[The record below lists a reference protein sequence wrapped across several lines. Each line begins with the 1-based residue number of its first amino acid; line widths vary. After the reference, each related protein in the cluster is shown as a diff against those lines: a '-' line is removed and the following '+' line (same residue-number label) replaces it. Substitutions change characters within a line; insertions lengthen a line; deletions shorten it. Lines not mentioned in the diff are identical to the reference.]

1 MTFDPTTTKLYIQD
15 VTLRDGMHA
24 IRHQYGL
31 DHVRTIARALDR
43 AKVDAIEVAHG
54 DGLQG
59 SSFNYGFGAHTDW
72 EWIGAVAE
80 VLEHSVLTTLL
91 LPGIGTVHD
100 LKRAYDLGVRSVRIA
115 THCTEAD
122 VSKQHIEAARNL
134 GMDVSGFLMM
144 SHMSEPD
151 ALASQALLMESY
163 GAHCVYVTDSGGAMT
178 MDQYAARLAA
188 YDRVL
193 KPETQ
198 RGVHAHH
205 NLSLGVANSIV
216 AVQGGA
222 IRVDASLA
230 GMGAGAGNAPLEV
243 FVAAADRLGWNH
255 GCDLYALM
263 DAAEDLVRPLQDRPV
278 RVDRETLTLGYA
290 GVYSSFLRH
299 AEKAAAD
306 HGLDTRAIL
315 VELGFRKMVGGQ
327 EDMIV
332 DVALDHAAR
341 GTTTRDRRPRR
352 TGPACRAG
360 ACVRGPRPCF
370 RPLQRPGER
379 GQFPCLRPAADG
391 TDRRRTGDTR
401 AARRPAA
408 RGRAW
413 RSAHSPRNLPA
424 SPRSGR
430 HLPDHAARADGT
442 LGGGPRS
449 RPASWHRRLFQGGS
463 ALGRPAPAPRR
474 CGCGR
479 PRGDARRCG
488 RTRHAR
494 ERRPS
499 LSARPCRWR

>member
-1 MTFDPTTTKLYIQD
+1 MSFDPTTQKLYIQD

-24 IRHQYGL
+24 IRHQYSI
-31 DHVRTIARALDR
+31 DHVQAIARALDR

-72 EWIGAVAE
+72 EWIAAVAD

-100 LKRAYDLGVRSVRIA
+100 LKRAYALGVRSVRIA

-122 VSKQHIEAARNL
+122 VSKQHIEAARSL

-144 SHMSEPD
+144 SHMAEPD
-151 ALASQALLMESY
+151 ALAQQAKLMEDY
-163 GAHCVYVTDSGGAMT
+163 GAHCVYVTDSGGALT
-178 MDQYAARLAA
+178 MDGYAARCQA

-216 AVQGGA
+216 AVQNGA

-243 FVAAADRLGWNH
+243 FIAAAEVHGWQH

-263 DAAEDLVRPLQDRPV
+263 DAAEELVRPLQDRPV

-299 AEKAAAD
+299 AEKAAAEN
-306 HGLDTRAIL
+306 GLDTRAIL
-315 VELGFRKMVGGQ
+315 VELGRRKMVGGQ

-332 DVALDHAAR
+332 DVALDMVKAIRKAAI
-341 GTTTRDRRPRR
+341 GEGPPR
-352 TGPACRAG
+352 T
-360 ACVRGPRPCF
+360 
-370 RPLQRPGER
+370 
-379 GQFPCLRPAADG
+379 
-391 TDRRRTGDTR
+391 
-401 AARRPAA
+401 
-408 RGRAW
+408 
-413 RSAHSPRNLPA
+413 
-424 SPRSGR
+424 
-430 HLPDHAARADGT
+430 
-442 LGGGPRS
+442 
-449 RPASWHRRLFQGGS
+449 
-463 ALGRPAPAPRR
+463 
-474 CGCGR
+474 
-479 PRGDARRCG
+479 
-488 RTRHAR
+488 
-494 ERRPS
+494 
-499 LSARPCRWR
+499 

>member
-1 MTFDPTTTKLYIQD
+1 MTFDPSQTKLYIQD

-31 DHVRTIARALDR
+31 EHVQAIARALD
-43 AKVDAIEVAHG
+43 AAGVDAIEVAHG

-72 EWIGAVAE
+72 DWIGAVAE
-80 VLEHSVLTTLL
+80 VLERAVLTTLL

-100 LKRAYDLGVRSVRIA
+100 LKRAYELGVRSVRVA

-122 VSKQHIEAARNL
+122 VSKQHIAAARNL

-144 SHMSEPD
+144 GHMSAPEP
-151 ALASQALLMESY
+151 LAQQALLMESY
-163 GAHCVYVTDSGGAMT
+163 GAHCVYVTDSGGAMN
-178 MDQYAARLAA
+178 MDEYAARLQA

-216 AVQGGA
+216 AVQNGA
-222 IRVDASLA
+222 LRVDASLA

-243 FVAAADRLGWNH
+243 FIAAADRMGWNH

-299 AEKAAAD
+299 AEKAAAA
-306 HGLDTRAIL
+306 HGLDTRSIL
-315 VELGFRKMVGGQ
+315 VEVGRRKMVGGQ

-332 DVALDHAAR
+332 DIALDLVA
-341 GTTTRDRRPRR
+341 
-352 TGPACRAG
+352 
-360 ACVRGPRPCF
+360 
-370 RPLQRPGER
+370 QS
-379 GQFPCLRPAADG
+379 
-391 TDRRRTGDTR
+391 
-401 AARRPAA
+401 
-408 RGRAW
+408 GRA
-413 RSAHSPRNLPA
+413 
-424 SPRSGR
+424 
-430 HLPDHAARADGT
+430 
-442 LGGGPRS
+442 
-449 RPASWHRRLFQGGS
+449 
-463 ALGRPAPAPRR
+463 
-474 CGCGR
+474 
-479 PRGDARRCG
+479 
-488 RTRHAR
+488 
-494 ERRPS
+494 
-499 LSARPCRWR
+499 